1 MKSST
6 TMDRMDDDHSLA
18 YLSRNSVKYVKPT
31 FQCDPCDSASG
42 TVPCHSQEAY
52 LFFETLYC
60 FGKFFGGTI
69 CLSRCS
75 ALNFSKSIAVV
86 EEDWHLVAEQK

>member
-1 MKSST
+1 
-6 TMDRMDDDHSLA
+6 MDRMDDDHSLK

-52 LFFETLYC
+52 FFLR
-60 FGKFFGGTI
+60 
-69 CLSRCS
+69 LSIVLENS
-75 ALNFSKSIAVV
+75 SVVPFAFHVVLHFNSKNFSKSIAVI